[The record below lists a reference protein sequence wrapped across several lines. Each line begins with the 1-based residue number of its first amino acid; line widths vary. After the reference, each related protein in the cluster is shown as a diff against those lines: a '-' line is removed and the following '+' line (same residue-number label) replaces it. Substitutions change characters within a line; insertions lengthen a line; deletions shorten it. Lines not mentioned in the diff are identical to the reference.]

1 MNRASADRLGRL
13 DDYVTGAFDDAEA
26 ASFEQAMFEAV
37 GTDAESEA
45 DVQFFDR
52 SAVLIGRFVARGGRL
67 VGPST
72 EQDIHTLRAHGLK
85 VHVIDVEVPKG
96 GRIEFSPWPED
107 VQFVVFRNH
116 VDVRDF
122 EDIEVEIEN
131 PDGTRVK
138 TFRGVESDPATG
150 HIYALCVEPLARMAF
165 ATKPR
170 VTRFT
175 GVRAGKRE
183 VITEYSSVPI
193 LQR

>member
-13 DDYVTGAFDDAEA
+13 DDYVTGAIDDAEA
-26 ASFEQAMFEAV
+26 ASFEEAMFDAV
-37 GTDAESEA
+37 GTDAEAEA
-45 DVQFFDR
+45 AVQFFDR
-52 SAVLIGRFVARGGRL
+52 SALLIGRFIAHGGRL

-85 VHVIDVEVPKG
+85 VHVIDVEVPTG
-96 GRIEFSPWPED
+96 GRIEVTPWPED
-107 VQFVVFRNH
+107 AQVVVFRNH

-138 TFRGVESDPATG
+138 TFRGVEADPATG
-150 HIYALCVEPLARMAF
+150 HIYAICVEPLAKMAF
-165 ATKPR
+165 GAKPR

-183 VITEYSSVPI
+183 VITEYSSAPI
-193 LQR
+193 QR